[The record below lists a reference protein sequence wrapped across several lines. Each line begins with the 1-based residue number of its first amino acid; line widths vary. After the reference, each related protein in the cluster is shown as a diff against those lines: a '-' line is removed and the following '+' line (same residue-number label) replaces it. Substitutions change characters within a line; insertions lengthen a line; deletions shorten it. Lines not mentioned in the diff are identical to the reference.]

1 MMLLPHVYAGLAR
14 LSAPGL
20 RLLLRRRAGRGKE
33 IAARL
38 GERRGI
44 DPTPRPAGRLLWL
57 HAASVGE
64 SVSLLPVLAALPAGL
79 QVLLT
84 TGTVTSAALL
94 ARRLPEMGLAAR
106 VRHRF
111 VPLDV
116 PGWAARFLDH
126 WRPDAA
132 GFVESEVWPNL
143 LAGCAARGIPVM
155 LINARLSR
163 RSFARWRR
171 VPGLAR
177 AVFGGFALV
186 LAQSDADAARLAALG
201 APAVES
207 LGNLKFA
214 TPPLPVDA
222 AELARLAGMLAGRP
236 VWLAAATNP
245 GEEEL
250 MVAQHHRLA
259 ARHPG
264 LLTLIVPRHPERGAE
279 VAALAGGLQVTRR
292 GLGEDP
298 PAEAGL
304 WIGDTLGEMGLYYRL
319 APIVFVGRSLVPLGG
334 QNPLEPAR
342 LGCAV
347 AVGPHTFNFIE
358 PVRVLAEGGA
368 LTQLADAAALG
379 VWVDAMLRDPERRAA
394 LGTAA
399 MAVASRDQELPARV
413 AAMLADLA
421 GCSA

>member
-1 MMLLPHVYAGLAR
+1 MSLLHAYAGLAR
-14 LSAPGL
+14 LAAPGL
-20 RLLLRRRAGRGKE
+20 RLMLRRRVARGKE

-38 GERRGI
+38 DERRGI
-44 DPTPRPAGRLLWL
+44 DATPRPAGRLLWL

-64 SVSLLPVLAALPAGL
+64 SVSLLPVLAALPPGV

-94 ARRLPEMGLAAR
+94 AQRLPAMGLAGR

-132 GFVESEVWPNL
+132 GFVESELWPNL
-143 LAGCAARGIPVM
+143 LSGCAARGIPVM
-155 LINARLSR
+155 LINARLSP

-171 VPGLAR
+171 APGLAR
-177 AVFGGFALV
+177 AVFGGFARV
-186 LAQSDADAARLAALG
+186 LAQSDADAARLTALG
-201 APAVES
+201 ARRVDS

-222 AELARLAGMLAGRP
+222 TELARLAGVLAGRP

-259 ARHPG
+259 AQHPG

-279 VAALAGGLQVTRR
+279 VAALASGLPVTRR

-298 PAEAGL
+298 LAEAGL
-304 WIGDTLGEMGLYYRL
+304 WVGDTLGEMGLYYRL

-347 AVGPHTFNFIE
+347 AVGPHMFNFIE
-358 PVRVLAEGGA
+358 PVRVLTEGGA
-368 LTQLADAAALG
+368 LTHLEDAAALG
-379 VWVDAMLRDPERRAA
+379 AWVDAMLRAPERRAA
-394 LGTAA
+394 LGAAA
-399 MAVASRDQELPARV
+399 MAVASRDQDLPARI
-413 AAMLADLA
+413 AAMLAELA
-421 GCSA
+421 GCKA

>member
-245 GEEEL
+245 GEDEL

-279 VAALAGGLQVTRR
+279 VAALAGGLKVTRR